1 MDVPTAVEEALGDE
15 TVSGRVSLKGED
27 ALFLTPTRT
36 IHYSSEGFLSDES
49 VESYPHGAERIDVR
63 EKRRKTIITLDYGT
77 DGERTL
83 TVPGSALDD
92 ALEPI
97 VAGVFRE
104 AGVIDRGEP
113 VVGFYRFGELTLV
126 VTSDRLV
133 KHVGTAIWDEEY
145 VTVPFADIRGLETEQ
160 GNVASQLV
168 LKTTAR
174 TERIKTPNEGFRT
187 VEETVR
193 DALYEYYDVSDRA
206 AFEAAV
212 APDEEGE
219 SATEEP
225 ASAAEESAGPA
236 DESESQADSEEVVF
250 VSAANIDPA
259 ALMAELDELE
269 AAIDEQEATI
279 ESQLALLSKQRSRI
293 ESLRDLVED

>member
-15 TVSGRVSLKGED
+15 TVSERVSLKGED

-36 IHYSSEGFLSDES
+36 IHYSSEGFLSDEA
-49 VESYPHGAERIDVR
+49 VESYPHDAERIDVR

-77 DGERTL
+77 DGERSL

-97 VAGVFRE
+97 VTGVFRE
-104 AGVIDRGEP
+104 TGVIEPGESI
-113 VVGFYRFGELTLV
+113 VGFYRFGELTLV
-126 VTSDRLV
+126 VTADRLV

-145 VTVPFADIRGLETEQ
+145 VTVAFADIRGMETEQ

-168 LKTTAR
+168 LKTSGR
-174 TERIKTPNEGFRT
+174 TERIKTPNEGFRK
-187 VEETVR
+187 VEETIR
-193 DALYEYYDVSDRA
+193 NALYEYYDVPDQA

-212 APDEEGE
+212 APEDEGE
-219 SATEEP
+219 SAAEEP
-225 ASAAEESAGPA
+225 ASEAEEPA
-236 DESESQADSEEVVF
+236 DAAAESESNADSEEVVF
-250 VSAANIDPA
+250 VSAAGIDPS
-259 ALMAELDELE
+259 ALREELDELE

-293 ESLRDLVED
+293 ESLRDLLED